1 MAFLVGLKTLPR
13 DAPRTE
19 ADRSARAGFDIA
31 GSLLLAPAIFFT
43 FFSLTNLANGA
54 TPLLMGLLAAGLAL
68 LVVFVLAE
76 RCVEAPLVRL
86 DLFGNAVFSAN
97 LAAMF
102 LCFLA
107 VGATEYLLPFFL
119 QDACGYESNV
129 AGFILTAIPL
139 GMAIMGPLGGA
150 LSDRI
155 GSFWPCLVGLVIY
168 AAGIWFV
175 GGLSDDAGVVVIVL
189 LMAAMAAGTG
199 LFQSPNNALV
209 MGSVETEDL
218 GFAGSLVSLVRY
230 MGMSAGVTGGT
241 VLLYGQMSSLAGH
254 AVTGYV
260 EGRPELFLAG
270 FSFTFD
276 VLAVLVLLGAALLV
290 VGAVLKR
297 GR

>member
-1 MAFLVGLKTLPR
+1 MPR

-19 ADRSARAGFDIA
+19 ADRSARTGFDIA

-68 LVVFVLAE
+68 LVVFVLVE
-76 RCVEAPLVRL
+76 RRVEAPLVRL